1 MGGCFVLVVLLFSI
15 LGTAGAFPTL
25 YTATNFTRTVP
36 GSYYGADVEYAFP
49 PTGERSHANSRLAL
63 VLSGLQVSAGVH
75 WCVFRVL
82 SRALPSLLSTL
93 YSLLSLSTLYS
104 LLSLTRHLYSRF
116 LPSRYTQP
124 GAPGFAQCRTIQR
137 CLGAVDGVVGICAS
151 TDTRSLAR
159 SSRAL
164 ALLLAL
170 RARSPGRT
178 SRHTRR

>member
-25 YTATNFTRTVP
+25 YKAANFTRTVP

-82 SRALPSLLSTL
+82 SRALPSLLFSL
-93 YSLLSLSTLYS
+93 YSLLSLSLS
-104 LLSLTRHLYSRF
+104 LSLTRHLYSRF

-164 ALLLAL
+164 TLLLAL